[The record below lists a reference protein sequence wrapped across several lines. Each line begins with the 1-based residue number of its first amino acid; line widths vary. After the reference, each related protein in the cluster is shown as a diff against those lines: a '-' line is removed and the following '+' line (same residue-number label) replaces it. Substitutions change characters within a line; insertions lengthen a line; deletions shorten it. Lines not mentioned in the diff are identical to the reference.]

1 MPQTPT
7 TPEIQIALL
16 GEDATEQVG
25 YLKEFIE
32 LQEIDGLTALEVQ
45 RAATTRGS
53 LSYATF
59 SNLKKVILSMILLST
74 MALVGQAQT
83 FPALDKTPMDM
94 VYYPDEYAH
103 DRKFAPAK
111 IGADKAMI
119 RLTYNRPAKKEREIF
134 GKLVPYG
141 KVWRTGAN
149 EAPEIK
155 FYQPVVTGAK
165 RSRRAAM
172 PCSPSQARKN
182 GRSSSAQMW
191 TSGGHTVTAKP
202 WTWPG

>member
-1 MPQTPT
+1 MQ
-7 TPEIQIALL
+7 EIQIALL
-16 GEDATEQVG
+16 GEDATEQIG

-74 MALVGQAQT
+74 TALVGQAQT

-141 KVWRTGAN
+141 KYGA
-149 EAPEIK
+149 PGPTK
-155 FYQPVVTGAK
+155 PP
-165 RSRRAAM
+165 RSNSINR
-172 PCSPSQARKN
+172 
-182 GRSSSAQMW
+182 W
-191 TSGGHTVTAKP
+191 
-202 WTWPG
+202 